1 MNLYWYGQN
10 SIGVDSGGHSL
21 VVDPLDLEKELKSAK
36 AAEVVLLS
44 RPQKTK
50 IPVKA
55 NSFVINNPGEY
66 DIKGFFVL
74 GFGDFAENIAYIIE
88 AEGVKI
94 CYLTGL
100 NKELS
105 DVQLEALSEVD
116 ILAIDVGETSETN
129 EVAAKIVN
137 QVEPRMVVPI
147 GYNAAG
153 KPTTFLKEMGA
164 SEAETQNKLN
174 IKKKDLPQEE
184 TKILLLNVTK

>member
-1 MNLYWYGQN
+1 MNIFWYGQN
-10 SIGVDSGGHSL
+10 YIGVDSNGRSL

-44 RPQKTK
+44 RPQKIK
-50 IPVKA
+50 IPAKT

-88 AEGVKI
+88 TEGIKV

-105 DVQLEALSEVD
+105 DAQLESLSEVD
-116 ILAIDVGETSETN
+116 ILAIDVGETSEAN
-129 EVAAKIVN
+129 EIAAKVVN

-147 GYNAAG
+147 GYDAAK
-153 KPTTFLKEMGA
+153 KPA
-164 SEAETQNKLN
+164 
-174 IKKKDLPQEE
+174 
-184 TKILLLNVTK
+184 